1 MGHDASKVVF
11 SVPTSSDKEIV
22 CFNQDPATLPAGT
35 VCRLKSDGT
44 LTTVAADGA
53 FFGVSMGPSL
63 SDTKKLAVCKSGNG
77 VPVLLNKVYA
87 TGTIT
92 ITSYANLVTAGDD
105 EITVGEVVFI
115 AKASGATGNEQFNS
129 AVSNGATRDNLLA
142 KIQAHPDLI
151 GVVTAAASST
161 AAILLTAV
169 EDETAGNSVALTY
182 SDEGTATVGATVT
195 GSGTLTG
202 GTAVSTYAAPGKSVY
217 IDDVTGKADVTSG
230 STITSAFYISGELT
244 GIYEDGSEAPAVL
257 IDMGGGL

>member
-11 SVPTSSDKEIV
+11 GVADSSDREIV
-22 CFNQDPATLPAGT
+22 CFDQDPATLPAGT

-53 FFGVSMGPSL
+53 FFGVSAGPSQ
-63 SDTKKLAVCKSGNG
+63 SETKKLAVIKSGNR

-105 EITVGEVVFI
+105 TITIGEEVFT
-115 AKASGATGNEQFNS
+115 AKASGASGTNEFNA

-142 KIQAHPDLI
+142 KIQAHPDLVD
-151 GVVTAAASST
+151 VVVATSSST

-169 EDETAGNSVALTY
+169 EDETAGNSVALEY

-202 GTAVSTYAAPGKSVY
+202 GTAVSTYAAPGKAVY

-230 STITSAFYISGELT
+230 STISSALYVSGELS
-244 GIYEDGSEAPAVL
+244 GIYPDGSEAPAVL